1 MFASM
6 VLIYWPAGREA
17 RVMRGATT
25 SSRPDPGER
34 LSAGGV
40 AVLLVF
46 AAVTF
51 APTVLIPPGHRRLE
65 LLPPYFLSGI

>member
-6 VLIYWPAGREA
+6 IPIYWRPQS
-17 RVMRGATT
+17 VMGDATT

-34 LSAGGV
+34 LSVGGV

-46 AAVTF
+46 GAVTL
-51 APTVLIPPGHRRLE
+51 AWWGVLAWLIWHV
-65 LLPPYFLSGI
+65 I